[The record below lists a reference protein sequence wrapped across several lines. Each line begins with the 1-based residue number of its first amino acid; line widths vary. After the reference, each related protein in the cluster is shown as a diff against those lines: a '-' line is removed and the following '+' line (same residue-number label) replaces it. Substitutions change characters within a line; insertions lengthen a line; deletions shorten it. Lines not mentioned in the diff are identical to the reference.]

1 MTCLILFFCTYSKKN
16 HVRKLSKQV
25 YPSKMSFS
33 ILHIK
38 WQVGGGQ
45 ELRGVLSRRGVRGEL
60 LTKIEET
67 KRTLCVTIY

>member
-1 MTCLILFFCTYSKKN
+1 MY
-16 HVRKLSKQV
+16 
-25 YPSKMSFS
+25 FS

-38 WQVGGGQ
+38 WRVGGGQ

-67 KRTLCVTIY
+67 KRTLYVTIY